1 MLEHATAPVGLLSAA
16 THPSLM
22 VHPVMMEIPAQVMM
36 CVPPA
41 YALAV
46 PPQQQLPLLPHR
58 AQLLGSQLLAT
69 IVIGV
74 MDLSSLIMI
83 IATAVNLI
91 AKGIATAHGT
101 TQTMSLLQPLPI
113 IASLS
118 GANAQMTTIAVQWSD
133 LLCPGSVLR
142 SVQSVDRSLAG

>member
-1 MLEHATAPVGLLSAA
+1 MSLVLRPINAMMLEHATAPVGLLSAA

-22 VHPVMMEIPAQVMM
+22 VHLVMMEIPAQVMM

-58 AQLLGSQLLAT
+58 AQLLGSQHLTT

-74 MDLSSLIMI
+74 MDLNSQRMI

-91 AKGIATAHGT
+91 AKGIAMAHGT
-101 TQTMSLLQPLPI
+101 TQTMLLLQPLRI

-118 GANAQMTTIAVQWSD
+118 GDHAQTTTIAVA
-133 LLCPGSVLR
+133 V
-142 SVQSVDRSLAG
+142 V